1 MILNSCTNATNST
14 MLVVLVLLID
24 LNNDIVEY

>member
-1 MILNSCTNATNST
+1 MILNSCTNIINST

-24 LNNDIVEY
+24 LNNGIAEY

>member
-1 MILNSCTNATNST
+1 MILNSCTNVINST